1 MIGQINVKSIHKEL
15 IVLKLIK
22 PLLKVQIKLNVIMQP
37 LLKSITEFLEQPYP
51 LSQEQIS
58 FYQKNRFI
66 KLKSVLNQ
74 ETVEFFNNAI
84 TKQVNEMNQEQ
95 TALDER
101 TTYGK
106 AFLQLFN
113 LWLVSPT
120 VKELIFSKRIAKIA
134 ADLMEVNGVRLYH
147 DQALF
152 KEGGGGITP
161 WHADQYYWPL
171 ETDKTITAWIPL
183 QETPLEMG
191 PLEFSAGSHTIVEGR
206 ELEIG
211 DESEE
216 IIQKKLRVTDFKH
229 VVEAFDVGE
238 ISFHSGWVFHRAG
251 ANITDEMRKVMT
263 IIYMDKDMIL
273 KNPEN
278 KNQIHDWNT
287 WCPGVKVGEIV
298 NSPINPI
305 LYSK

>member
-1 MIGQINVKSIHKEL
+1 MQTLSNSIIDFLKE
-15 IVLKLIK
+15 
-22 PLLKVQIKLNVIMQP
+22 
-37 LLKSITEFLEQPYP
+37 PYS
-51 LSQEQIS
+51 LTSEQIE
-58 FYQKNRFI
+58 FYKKNRYI
-66 KLKSVLNQ
+66 KLKEVLNQ
-74 ETVEFFNNAI
+74 ETMEFFNVAI
-84 TKQVNEMNQEQ
+84 TKQVTKMNHMQI
-95 TALDER
+95 ALEDR

-113 LWLVSPT
+113 LWLENEV

-134 ADLMEVNGVRLYH
+134 SDLMEVNGVRLYH

-171 ETDKTITAWIPL
+171 DSDKTITAWIPL

-191 PLEFSAGSHTIVEGR
+191 PLEFSAGSHIIVEGR

-216 IIQKKLRVTDFKH
+216 LIQKKLRVTDFKH
-229 VVEAFDVGE
+229 VIEPFDVGE

-251 ANITDEMRKVMT
+251 ANVTDEMRKVMT
-263 IIYMDKDMIL
+263 IIYMEKDMIL

-287 WCPGVKVGEIV
+287 WCPGAKVGEII

-305 LYSK
+305 LFSY